1 MASWWEAIC
10 LFFGLTVYLL
20 ILLVI
25 ILYVGL
31 CWDEM
36 NLRCFFATL
45 FYFVWCFFFFL
56 YDIMQ
61 LKRVTFMFIY
71 SAGEVCAA
79 VILLHE
85 VHVCPSRHLISRL
98 SPPASPQGEAMRE
111 CYWNLMEKLVSN
123 ELRCIPKYTNL
134 HCQQQRHHN
143 LAKGEISP
151 CEAGFH
157 LAKQDFTL
165 RRRISRCL
173 RQHLTPEGVFHW
185 KSTGNSGKLLL
196 L

>member
-98 SPPASPQGEAMRE
+98 SPPASPQGEAILHRICDANVFMSIRATYINRRGCDKRAE
-111 CYWNLMEKLVSN
+111 LGKHGWLWVCGVLHGTRKLEDRQVCRV
-123 ELRCIPKYTNL
+123 LCI
-134 HCQQQRHHN
+134 
-143 LAKGEISP
+143 
-151 CEAGFH
+151 
-157 LAKQDFTL
+157 
-165 RRRISRCL
+165 
-173 RQHLTPEGVFHW
+173 
-185 KSTGNSGKLLL
+185 
-196 L
+196 